1 MYKRQH
7 KKCLLGDFD
16 LLYRAN
22 EELLDPE
29 KDIEI
34 SENYIKLKDYPKI
47 EM

>member
-1 MYKRQH
+1 MSKNYATEFKVIQMS
-7 KKCLLGDFD
+7 
-16 LLYRAN
+16 LYRAN